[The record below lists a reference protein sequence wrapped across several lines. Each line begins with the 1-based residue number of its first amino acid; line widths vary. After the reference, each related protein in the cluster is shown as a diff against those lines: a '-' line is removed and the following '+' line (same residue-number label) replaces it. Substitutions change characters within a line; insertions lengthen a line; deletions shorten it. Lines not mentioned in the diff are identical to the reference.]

1 VFARCPECQSTLT
14 LSARE
19 LAHAGGVVSC
29 GECDKVFN
37 ALANLFETPPL
48 AGELPLSGTLGQE
61 GMPPVLQGWQAP
73 TQPNTPSVDDSAV
86 TLDAALSDE
95 TPTALESGHEQAAA
109 ADTQTTVSTS
119 ATGGG
124 DLELLDPFDMA
135 GEYAGAD
142 VDPTADAFLLDQY
155 ESAQLAGAEMSE
167 HGAPPFEGD
176 QATADDDTATIDMGA
191 LGARQSSAMP
201 VAVWWVIALSLLA
214 GLAYQGWLLYEYQE
228 HLKAIERL
236 ASQTH
241 EPEAFRIISRDVH
254 THPSVKNAQLV
265 SLRMLNTADY
275 PQAFP
280 VLEVSLLDTTQN
292 VVAVRQFTAQEY
304 LPVEIDA
311 LQLVEGQEEFPLVLQ
326 LSTPIGGHGG
336 MTFRVL

>member
-1 VFARCPECQSTLT
+1 MFARCPECQRTLT

-29 GECDKVFN
+29 GECEKVFN

-48 AGELPLSGTLGQE
+48 DGELPLSGTLGQE
-61 GMPPVLQGWQAP
+61 GMPPVLQGWQHPDAGEPGLTSIVSAEKAP
-73 TQPNTPSVDDSAV
+73 DELPADEHNAGEFGAKTL
-86 TLDAALSDE
+86 LDAK
-95 TPTALESGHEQAAA
+95 Q
-109 ADTQTTVSTS
+109 TS
-119 ATGGG
+119 ATADGIP
-124 DLELLDPFDMA
+124 DLSTDIELPDPFDMA
-135 GEYAGAD
+135 GDYAVAEN
-142 VDPTADAFLLDQY
+142 DPTTEAFSLERHDQK
-155 ESAQLAGAEMSE
+155 QLEARAEMTE
-167 HGAPPFEGD
+167 HGAP
-176 QATADDDTATIDMGA
+176 ALDTAQAHPEETIDMGA
-191 LGARQSSAMP
+191 LGRSQSAALP

-214 GLAYQGWLLYEYQE
+214 ALAYQGWQLYDYQE
-228 HLKAIERL
+228 QLKAIERL

-254 THPSVKNAQLV
+254 SHPSVQNAQLV

-292 VVAVRQFTAQEY
+292 VVAVRRFNAKEY

-311 LQLVEGQEEFPLVLQ
+311 LQLVEGQEDFPLVLQ

-336 MTFRVL
+336 MTFRIL

>member
-1 VFARCPECQSTLT
+1 MFARCPECQSTLT

-29 GECDKVFN
+29 GECEKVFN

-73 TQPNTPSVDDSAV
+73 TKPNPPSAETSAT
-86 TLDAALSDE
+86 TLDAALNGE
-95 TPTALESGHEQAAA
+95 TPMALEPGHEQTAAA
-109 ADTQTTVSTS
+109 EMQVTVSS
-119 ATGGG
+119 DAEGGG

-135 GEYAGAD
+135 GEYAGAE
-142 VDPTADAFLLDQY
+142 VDPTADAFRLDQQ
-155 ESAQLAGAEMSE
+155 EGGQLAGAEMSE
-167 HGAPPFEGD
+167 HGAPPFEAD
-176 QATADDDTATIDMGA
+176 QHAADGADAIDMGA
-191 LGARQSSAMP
+191 LGARQSNAMP

-214 GLAYQGWLLYEYQE
+214 GLAYQGWQLYEYQE